1 MCGKIIIMIIIITS
15 LLNIVLSLL
24 LFQLYVKF
32 LTVMLPP
39 KIFFSFT
46 TFSKFVKSF
55 LFFSVIKYFRD
66 NIM

>member
-1 MCGKIIIMIIIITS
+1 MCDKIIIMIVTITS
-15 LLNIVLSLL
+15 LLRVVLLLL

-46 TFSKFVKSF
+46 SFSKFVKGF